1 MKRYVAVSTMPVP
14 IEQAFAYHDRPGAFE
29 RLIPPWKTVTVEHN
43 DRSLQPDSQVTM
55 RVHMGPL
62 RPKWVARHTRLE
74 RPHHFQDIQ
83 QSGPFSHWQHDHRFE
98 ARGDKS
104 LLIDDISY
112 QAPLGKLGSLLS
124 NRLINTELQTTF
136 AYRHRVTADDLQ
148 LLERWGTEKK
158 LRVAISGSTGLVG
171 RNLCAM
177 LRLLGHE
184 VIAIK
189 RTPVADGSTD
199 EVNPW
204 QSEQQAQRL
213 NGIDA
218 VIHLAGKS
226 IADTRWSPSVK
237 AAIRESRVDL
247 TKQLA
252 DRLAKLQQPPSALLC
267 ASASGVYGH
276 HADEE
281 FTEDSV
287 PGDDFLSDVAVQ
299 WEAACRSAAEAG
311 IRVVNLRLG
320 IVLDPRGGALS
331 KMRLPAKLAGGAL
344 GGGKQWWSWI
354 ALDDVLGAT
363 YHAMMN
369 EDVQGPVN
377 LVSPNPIR
385 QKDFANVLGKT
396 IGIPALLPA
405 PAFGLR
411 LALGEMADYLLLA
424 SCRVRPTVLLNTNYE
439 FRFAELDQALMYCLG
454 YNRLSAQETT

>member
-1 MKRYVAVSTMPVP
+1 MPVP
-14 IEQAFAYHDRPGAFE
+14 IEQAFAYHDRPGALE
-29 RLIPPWKTVTVEHN
+29 RLIPPWKKVTIVRS
-43 DRSLQPDSQVTM
+43 DQSLQPDSQVIM

-62 RPKWVARHTRLE
+62 KPKWVARHTRLE

-83 QSGPFSHWQHDHRFE
+83 ESGPFAHWQHDHRFE

-104 LLIDDISY
+104 LLIDDVSY
-112 QAPLGKLGSLLS
+112 QAPLGKIGSILS
-124 NRLINTELQTTF
+124 HRLINTELQTMF
-136 AYRHRVTADDLQ
+136 AYRHRVTADDLH
-148 LLERWGTEKK
+148 LLERWGAEKK

-189 RTPVADGSTD
+189 RTSVADDASD
-199 EVNPW
+199 EINPW
-204 QSEQQAQRL
+204 QSQEQAQRL
-213 NGIDA
+213 NGIDI

-226 IADTRWSPSVK
+226 IADARWSPSVK
-237 AAIRESRVDL
+237 EAIRDSRVDL

-252 DRLAKLQQPPSALLC
+252 DCLATLSDPPSALLC
-267 ASASGVYGH
+267 ASASGIYGSQ
-276 HADEE
+276 ADDELS
-281 FTEDSV
+281 EDSP

-299 WEAACRSAAEAG
+299 WESACQSAVDAG

-331 KMRLPAKLAGGAL
+331 KMLLPAKLAGGAL
-344 GGGKQWWSWI
+344 GSGKQWWSWI
-354 ALDDVLGAT
+354 ALDDVLGAI

-369 EDVQGPVN
+369 QDVHGPVN

-385 QKDFANVLGKT
+385 QKDFAKVLGKT
-396 IGIPALLPA
+396 FGIPALVPA
-405 PAFGLR
+405 PSFGLR

-424 SCRVRPTVLLNTNYE
+424 SCRVRPNVLLDTDYH
-439 FRFAELDQALMYCLG
+439 FRFAELDQALEYCLG
-454 YNRLSAQETT
+454 YNRLSAQEPTSD